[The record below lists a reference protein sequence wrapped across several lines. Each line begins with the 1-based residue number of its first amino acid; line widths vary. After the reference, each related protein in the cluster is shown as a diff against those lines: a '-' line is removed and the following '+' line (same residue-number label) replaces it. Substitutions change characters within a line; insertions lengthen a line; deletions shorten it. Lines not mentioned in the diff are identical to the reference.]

1 MSVCHSGFYATKL
14 RAYFDVAIMFSKFYS
29 SSSFLLL
36 LLLWFTKQTTWATLI
51 LLCLNRRQI
60 SITLI
65 ATVFHLRMEI
75 KKDYGH
81 NFNSKKVKI
90 ENNDFVVVAKIIL
103 NLEFC

>member
-1 MSVCHSGFYATKL
+1 
-14 RAYFDVAIMFSKFYS
+14 
-29 SSSFLLL
+29 
-36 LLLWFTKQTTWATLI
+36 
-51 LLCLNRRQI
+51 
-60 SITLI
+60 
-65 ATVFHLRMEI
+65 MEI